1 MAVVTFACVVGAMAS
16 IAVSTRQ
23 IERLGTDSIIAKATA
38 ILSRMEAASRFVAKQ
53 GGFHKL
59 QTDLVSK
66 YPDGNLPEDE
76 KKKVLMTVPV
86 YSAIAVGQDGA
97 EKEGYRF
104 RVAAID
110 ARRKENE
117 ANEKEIEII
126 RRFETDKTM
135 ENFVVKDDERGEII
149 VYRPVRLDEG
159 IGCLACHG
167 LPSTSPFGNGKDILG
182 YKMEGFK
189 DGHLRGVF
197 AIAASKNKMD
207 ETVEAASWQLAG
219 LGGLS
224 AILALGI
231 AFLLLNGPL
240 LRLNRSTG
248 SVSNVG
254 GSLATASSQLK
265 AAALQLANNS
275 QSQAAALEQSSA
287 SVEQITSMVESNAQ
301 HAKDSVHQAER
312 VVSLA
317 EETQRGLSELSASMS
332 EIKGSNLEVRRLA
345 ELLQEIGQR
354 TEVID
359 EIAFQTK
366 ILAFN
371 AAVEAERAGEHGRG
385 FSVVAS
391 EIGNLAKMSGASALD
406 ISKVLKS
413 TVKKAESIADDNT
426 LKVDRGEVLTRA
438 SEQKMAKVLEAS
450 SEILNGARQIM
461 RASDEQATG
470 LKQISISLESLNSST
485 QATAATS
492 EEASSASDSLDQS
505 AHLLQ
510 GQVIELE
517 TIVRGRAA

>member
-1 MAVVTFACVVGAMAS
+1 
-16 IAVSTRQ
+16 
-23 IERLGTDSIIAKATA
+23 
-38 ILSRMEAASRFVAKQ
+38 
-53 GGFHKL
+53 
-59 QTDLVSK
+59 
-66 YPDGNLPEDE
+66 
-76 KKKVLMTVPV
+76 
-86 YSAIAVGQDGA
+86 
-97 EKEGYRF
+97 
-104 RVAAID
+104 
-110 ARRKENE
+110 
-117 ANEKEIEII
+117 
-126 RRFETDKTM
+126 
-135 ENFVVKDDERGEII
+135 
-149 VYRPVRLDEG
+149 
-159 IGCLACHG
+159 
-167 LPSTSPFGNGKDILG
+167 
-182 YKMEGFK
+182 MEGFK